1 MFGLNPNR
9 KKPEIKKT
17 TVKVPVTQLPAR
29 STPTTNGTNGANG
42 HLKVP
47 ASKQSHATNGL
58 ERTRRSKHS
67 TSRSPAP
74 RKRKVSEAQQLWGG
88 DDDDEEVANG
98 TAKKARSDSAR
109 HSLAG
114 SLEPDTARSLRET
127 APWTERDAKR
137 LPLISG
143 ADLVTSKPEAF
154 VSAFEGVDPPA
165 TVELQYPGDAPPE
178 R

>member
-9 KKPEIKKT
+9 KKPEIKKA
-17 TVKVPVTQLPAR
+17 TVKVPVTQPPAR
-29 STPTTNGTNGANG
+29 PKPTTNGVNGANG

-47 ASKQSHATNGL
+47 ASKTSHATNGL
-58 ERTRRSKHS
+58 DRTKRSKHS
-67 TSRSPAP
+67 GSRSPAP
-74 RKRKVSEAQQLWGG
+74 RKRKVSEAQQQWSD

-98 TAKKARSDSAR
+98 SAKKARSDSAR

-127 APWTERDAKR
+127 APWTEKDERR

-143 ADLVTSKPEAF
+143 ADLVASKPEAF
-154 VSAFEGVDPPA
+154 VSAFEDVYPPA